1 LTPGQL
7 WYRESYPILYKHF
20 ATLKLSD
27 SDLLKLANSLN
38 FEFDRALGLEPVVE
52 VKLWLTLRSRN
63 QLFDLKEKLLGT
75 QSVGWTLLNRTL
87 ERFLPRPEFPR
98 ARL

>member
-20 ATLKLSD
+20 ETLKLSD

-38 FEFDRALGLEPVVE
+38 FEIYPAFGLEPVAE
-52 VKLWLTLRSRN
+52 FKL
-63 QLFDLKEKLLGT
+63 
-75 QSVGWTLLNRTL
+75 
-87 ERFLPRPEFPR
+87 
-98 ARL
+98 